1 MAPHN
6 PKLPSIDPRDL
17 IACHGQQALGD
28 LIAETGYVIQRRLLT
43 DLKHV
48 LSSGKPWLIEGPR
61 GGGKTALAE
70 AVAQACNL
78 PCFYLQGMQGLS
90 LDDVLYSWD
99 REGQNQWVRQA
110 TSSGKSLSEARGA
123 QWSREYL
130 ILGEALG
137 AFDFASQD
145 DITPV
150 LIVDEADKLQEHI
163 EDMLLQVLGRGWAHV
178 PRFGDIGIRDGG
190 KWPVVILLS
199 NDIRHD
205 LSPPLRS
212 RCVYSWLEPP
222 TPREEVQI
230 LRARVSAASPNLLA
244 EVVKIINCIRGI
256 GGVTDKPGLRESIDL
271 LTALVKHQPITWS
284 AELIDEH
291 LCFLGKRNKDRANL
305 EKGVAR
311 LLQAVRLPHPEI
323 DNWVEAACARFS
335 SPLNKSEEPYDNK

>member
-1 MAPHN
+1 MVPRN
-6 PKLPSIDPRDL
+6 INVPSIDPRQLVDS
-17 IACHGQQALGD
+17 HGQAALGD
-28 LIAETGYVIQRRLLT
+28 LIAQTGYVIQNRLLG
-43 DLKHV
+43 DLKHA
-48 LSSGKPWLIEGPR
+48 LRSGKPWLIEGPR

-70 AVAQACNL
+70 ALAAACNL

-110 TSSGKSLSEARGA
+110 TASGKSLAEARRQ

-137 AFDFASQD
+137 AFDLASER
-145 DITPV
+145 DIAPV
-150 LIVDEADKLQEHI
+150 LIIDEADKLAEHI
-163 EDMLLQVLGRGWAHV
+163 EDMLLQLLGRGWAHV
-178 PRFGDIGIRDGG
+178 PRYGDIGIRDCGQ
-190 KWPVVILLS
+190 WPVVVLLS

-222 TPREEVQI
+222 TPREEVRI
-230 LRARVSAASPNLLA
+230 LRARVPTASARLLA
-244 EVVKIINCIRGI
+244 DVVKIINCIRGI

-271 LTALVKHQPITWS
+271 LTALVGYEPITWS
-284 AELIDEH
+284 EELIDEH

-311 LLQAVRLPHPEI
+311 LLQAIRLPHPDI
-323 DNWVEAACARFS
+323 DRWVESACADHVS
-335 SPLNKSEEPYDNK
+335 KLEKSEESV

>member
-1 MAPHN
+1 MVPHN
-6 PKLPSIDPRDL
+6 HNLPSIDPRLL
-17 IACHGQQALGD
+17 IESDGPEALGD
-28 LIAETGYVIQRRLLT
+28 LIAQTGYVIQLRMLT

-48 LSSGKPWLIEGPR
+48 LRSGKPWLIEGPR

-70 AVAQACNL
+70 ALAQACNL

-110 TSSGKSLSEARGA
+110 TATGKSLAEARRE

-130 ILGEALG
+130 VLGEALG
-137 AFDFASQD
+137 AFDLAAHCN
-145 DITPV
+145 ITPV
-150 LIVDEADKLQEHI
+150 LIIDEADKLQEHI
-163 EDMLLQVLGRGWAHV
+163 EDMLLQLLGRGWAHV
-178 PRFGDIGIRDGG
+178 PRFGDIGIRDTG

-222 TPREEVQI
+222 TPWEEVRI
-230 LRARVSAASPNLLA
+230 LRARVPVASPQLLA
-244 EVVKIINCIRGI
+244 NIVKIINCIRGI
-256 GGVTDKPGLRESIDL
+256 GGVTDKPGLSESIDL
-271 LTALVKHQPITWS
+271 LTALSKYEPVRWS

-291 LCFLGKRNKDRANL
+291 ICFLGKRNKDRANL

-311 LLQAVRLPHPEI
+311 LLQAIRSPHRDI
-323 DNWVEAACARFS
+323 DGWVEWAC
-335 SPLNKSEEPYDNK
+335 SETAQTSEAIR

>member
-1 MAPHN
+1 MVPHN
-6 PKLPSIDPRDL
+6 PDLPSIDPRLL
-17 IACHGQQALGD
+17 IESDGPEALGD
-28 LIAETGYVIQRRLLT
+28 LIAQTGYVIQHRMLN

-48 LSSGKPWLIEGPR
+48 LRSGKPWLIEGPR

-70 AVAQACNL
+70 ALAQACNL
-78 PCFYLQGMQGLS
+78 PCFYVQGMQGLS

-110 TSSGKSLSEARGA
+110 TAIGKSLSDARRE

-130 ILGEALG
+130 VLGEALG
-137 AFDFASQD
+137 AFDLAAQC
-145 DITPV
+145 DITPT
-150 LIVDEADKLQEHI
+150 LIIDEADKLQEHI
-163 EDMLLQVLGRGWAHV
+163 EDMLLQLLGRGWAHI
-178 PRFGDIGIRDGG
+178 PRFGDIGVRDGS

-212 RCVYSWLEPP
+212 RCVYSRLEPP
-222 TPREEVQI
+222 TPREEVRI
-230 LRARVSAASPNLLA
+230 LRARVPSASPRLLA
-244 EVVKIINCIRGI
+244 NIVKIINCIRGI

-271 LTALVKHQPITWS
+271 LTALSKDEPVTWS

-311 LLQAVRLPHPEI
+311 LLQSIRSPHPDI
-323 DNWVEAACARFS
+323 DGWVEWACAETA
-335 SPLNKSEEPYDNK
+335 PVSEETR

>member
-1 MAPHN
+1 MVPHN
-6 PKLPSIDPRDL
+6 PSLPSIDPVSLIESDGPEALADL
-17 IACHGQQALGD
+17 IAQ
-28 LIAETGYVIQRRLLT
+28 TGYVIQRRLLR

-48 LSSGKPWLIEGPR
+48 LRSGKPWLIEGPR

-90 LDDVLYSWD
+90 LDDVLYTWD

-110 TSSGKSLSEARGA
+110 VSAGKSLAEARRE

-130 ILGEALG
+130 ALGEALG
-137 AFDFASQD
+137 AFDMAAQSGVA
-145 DITPV
+145 PV
-150 LIVDEADKLQEHI
+150 LIIDEADKLQEHI
-163 EDMLLQVLGRGWAHV
+163 EDMLLQLLGRGWAHV
-178 PRFGDIGIRDGG
+178 PRFGDIGLRSGG

-212 RCVYSWLEPP
+212 RCIYSWLEPP
-222 TPREEVQI
+222 SPQEEVRI
-230 LRARVSAASPNLLA
+230 LRARVPDASPHLLGD
-244 EVVKIINCIRGI
+244 VVKVINCIRGI

-271 LTALVKHQPITWS
+271 LTALSTDEPVVWS
-284 AELIDEH
+284 DELVSEH

-311 LLQAVRLPHPEI
+311 LLQAIRTPHPDI
-323 DNWVEAACARFS
+323 DRWVESAWA
-335 SPLNKSEEPYDNK
+335 

>member
-1 MAPHN
+1 MVPQN
-6 PKLPSIDPRDL
+6 PNLPSIDPRLLIDSDGPDALADL
-17 IACHGQQALGD
+17 IAQ
-28 LIAETGYVIQRRLLT
+28 TGYVIQRPMLI

-48 LSSGKPWLIEGPR
+48 LRSRKPWLIEGPR

-70 AVAQACNL
+70 ALAQACNL

-110 TSSGKSLSEARGA
+110 TSSGKSLAEARRE

-130 ILGEALG
+130 VLGEALG
-137 AFDFASQD
+137 AFDLSARCEL
-145 DITPV
+145 TPI
-150 LIVDEADKLQEHI
+150 LIIDEADKLQEHI
-163 EDMLLQVLGRGWAHV
+163 EDMLLQLLGRGWAHV
-178 PRFGDIGIRDGG
+178 PRLGDIGIRDGG

-222 TPREEVQI
+222 TPREEVRI
-230 LRARVSAASPNLLA
+230 LRARVRAASPHLLGD
-244 EVVKIINCIRGI
+244 VVKIINCIRGI

-271 LTALVKHQPITWS
+271 LTALSKEEPVTWTE
-284 AELIDEH
+284 ELVTEH
-291 LCFLGKRNKDRANL
+291 LCFLGKRMKDRSNL
-305 EKGVAR
+305 EKAVAR
-311 LLQAVRLPHPEI
+311 LLVAIRTPHPEI
-323 DNWVEAACARFS
+323 DSWVEWAC
-335 SPLNKSEEPYDNK
+335 SERTSVLEEAQ